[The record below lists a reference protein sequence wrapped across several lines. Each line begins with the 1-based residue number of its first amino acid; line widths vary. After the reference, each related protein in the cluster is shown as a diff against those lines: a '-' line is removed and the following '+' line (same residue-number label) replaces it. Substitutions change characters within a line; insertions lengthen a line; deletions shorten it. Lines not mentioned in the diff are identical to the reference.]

1 MQYSENEGFMRVK
14 DDFTLYRRKLASGVV
29 VFYYQ
34 CYDAGGRRLCGHS
47 TGKTTKTEAR
57 KECIRLLQQGL
68 LVPAKQKMPTFAE
81 YAEGWWDF
89 ETCDYLKNQKG
100 RKDITE
106 SYANNCKAMVKNQ
119 ILPFFG
125 NTLLDKITT
134 EAVNGWLLGFKERKV
149 TSADGKEE
157 TRSYKNTYA
166 NTVFGTLWL
175 MLNEAVNRNIL
186 KSNPAAPVKKLKNDR
201 KHIEIIT
208 PAEVKQL
215 FPVHWEAVWEGDHL
229 CYAANKL
236 AACTGMRIGE
246 ILGLRGEYVFDD
258 YIHVKAQYDEYGY
271 RPTKTK
277 ETRNIPLAPVIMGE
291 LRRLM
296 ERNGRGFLFSL
307 DEGAT
312 PVSRTLIYKKF
323 HKALVKIGVSKAEI
337 RRRGLSMHSW
347 RHFFNTTLQMANV
360 ALSKVQSVT
369 GHKSDRMTEWYTHY
383 DAKEFSEVRNVQE
396 TLLLP
401 DRKTKNGVKET
412 KRGGG
417 TAKEGGAVRAEKPSA
432 VKGGGRGKPKTVP
445 KQKAGRAKKQA

>member
-1 MQYSENEGFMRVK
+1 MQYPENEGFMRVK
-14 DDFTLYRRKLASGVV
+14 DDFSLYRRKMASGIV

-34 CYDAGGRRLCGHS
+34 CYDADGKRLCGHS

-57 KECIRLLQQGL
+57 KECIRLLQLGL
-68 LVPAKQKMPTFAE
+68 LIPAKQKMPTFAE

-89 ETCDYLKNQKG
+89 ETCGYLKNQQG

-106 SYANNCKAMVKNQ
+106 AYANNCKAMVKNQ
-119 ILPFFG
+119 ILPCFG
-125 NTLLDKITT
+125 KLPLDKITT
-134 EAVNGWLLGFKERKV
+134 EAVNNWLLGFKERKV
-149 TSADGKEE
+149 INADGKEE
-157 TRSYKNTYA
+157 TKPYKNTYA

-175 MLNEAVNRNIL
+175 MLNVAVNRKII
-186 KSNPAAPVKKLKNDR
+186 KSNRAGGVKKLKNDR

-215 FPVHWEAVWEGDHL
+215 FPVNWESVWEGDHL

-258 YIHVKAQYDEYGY
+258 YIHVHAQYDEYGY

-277 ETRNIPLAPVIMGE
+277 ETRNIPLAPVIMSE

-296 ERNGRGFLFSL
+296 EHNGRGFIFSL
-307 DEGAT
+307 DGGAT
-312 PVSRTLIYKKF
+312 PVSRMLIYKKF
-323 HKALVKIGVSKAEI
+323 HKALVKIGVNKGEI
-337 RRRGLSMHSW
+337 QRRGLSIHSW

-401 DRKTKNGVKET
+401 ECETKSCNDVTKYIDISYEVKPVFKNGD
-412 KRGGG
+412 RG
-417 TAKEGGAVRAEKPSA
+417 KMA
-432 VKGGGRGKPKTVP
+432 VKPKRTAQRV
-445 KQKAGRAKKQA
+445 KKQA